1 MKIPPRRPKGA
12 TVGSSIYE
20 VLGLEDLP
28 FSVAPVLDP
37 YSSDPRQNG
46 RIYAEA
52 PVKGAIEKFES
63 LLVRPH
69 DFPNRTRIA
78 SLWSKGN
85 DTESGR
91 GMGKTALLRFF
102 QRRINDDW
110 GEVEFGGEFS
120 AVVVYVSFREQVD
133 RRYMEQLA
141 WGGLVDICRNG
152 VLEVS
157 RAAIR
162 RDLLSDDQVARI
174 VEHGGS
180 ENQENLL
187 DDDVLSEC
195 GVSATTLNEESEN
208 ALRSAGVQH
217 AVAKAF
223 ASGSFEDFLRDLRRD
238 GNLEPYYVPRDNK
251 GLDYARRLLFDDV
264 VLYLRLA
271 GFAGGYLFV
280 DDIENLTD
288 QMARRHRLEF
298 AKEFGLCT
306 VRPGYA
312 NVAHKFFSCV
322 LTTHHQAVR
331 GLAQAWSE
339 AGLSAMA
346 RLDPEAPTSV
356 ELPPPT
362 EEQARQILIEH
373 LDHYRLDPQMQGTIA
388 PFSEDG
394 LAALVRKSQH
404 PRTLIATAA
413 RVVRNAAERRQSTIG
428 ERTVEDAVAG
438 EGVEDTDYGA
448 GLDDAL

>member
-1 MKIPPRRPKGA
+1 MKLPPRRPKGA
-12 TVGSSIYE
+12 TVGSSFYE
-20 VLGLEDLP
+20 VLGLKDLP
-28 FSVAPVLDP
+28 FSVEPVLDP
-37 YSSDPRQNG
+37 YSPDPRQNG

-52 PVKGAIEKFES
+52 PVKGAIEKFEG

-78 SLWSKGN
+78 SLWSKG
-85 DTESGR
+85 DAESGR

-110 GEVEFGGEFS
+110 GAAEFGGDFA
-120 AVVVYVSFREQVD
+120 AVVVYVSFQAQVD

-152 VLEVS
+152 VLKVS
-157 RAAIR
+157 RAAVR
-162 RDLLSDDQVARI
+162 RDLMSEDHVAR
-174 VEHGGS
+174 VAKHGES
-180 ENQENLL
+180 EDYLNLL
-187 DDDVLSEC
+187 DDEVLSEH
-195 GVSATTLNEESEN
+195 GVSGTKLDEESEE

-217 AVAKAF
+217 AVAKAL
-223 ASGSFEDFLRDLRRD
+223 ASGRFEDFLRDLRRD

-264 VLYLRLA
+264 VRYLRFA
-271 GFAGGYLFV
+271 GFAGGYLFI

-288 QMARRHRLEF
+288 QMARRHRREF

-322 LTTHHQAVR
+322 LTTHQASAS
-331 GLAQAWSE
+331 GLAQAWTE

-346 RLDPEAPTSV
+346 RLEPGAPTSV
-356 ELPPPT
+356 ELPLPT

-373 LDHYRLDPQMQGTIA
+373 LDFYRLDPEMRGKIA

-413 RVVRNAAERRQSTIG
+413 RVVRSAAEKRQSTIG
-428 ERTVEDAVAG
+428 ARTVEEAAAG